1 MARELDL
8 DRVGLAIAVREQRYS
23 MEAGGFRKLLELQGG
38 CCACC
43 GDDLAIDL
51 KAVGHSLAMRG
62 AVKVGVAGGS
72 AERKYADLTKAWRR
86 EMRSRFLLMAL
97 VLAPVVGLLVFV
109 GIKWD
114 GQLRWSS
121 GFLVGCV
128 FALFVILR
136 MSPPA
141 WIENWQDG
149 AIGEQWTAKSL
160 RPLEA
165 RGWVVLHDLPGDRGN
180 LDHVVV
186 GPGGVFLLDSKRWR
200 GSTAVNG
207 DVATV
212 HRVEDPDLSYRFG
225 GVGHLKGLAFDVH
238 DRLRTESGLN
248 RWVAPVVVI
257 WGAFPQRVAGETCK
271 FVHGEELANWLEQQ
285 PKSNR
290 RQSCGSGGIG
300 NRPRVD
306 RRSEDRPRVREV
318 LTLPRAEHACLDGT
332 LEINPP
338 SRLSNTSSIT

>member
-1 MARELDL
+1 MSKGHTR
-8 DRVGLAIAVREQRYS
+8 RRAVS
-23 MEAGGFRKLLELQGG
+23 
-38 CCACC
+38 
-43 GDDLAIDL
+43 
-51 KAVGHSLAMRG
+51 HPLAMRG

-109 GIKWD
+109 GVKWD

-128 FALFVILR
+128 VALFVILR

-165 RGWVVLHDLPGDRGN
+165 RGWVVLHDLPAVRGN

-200 GSTAVNG
+200 GSTSVSG
-207 DVATV
+207 DIATV
-212 HRVEDPDLSYRFG
+212 RRVEDPDLFYRLDS
-225 GVGHLKGLAFDVH
+225 VGYLKGLARAVH
-238 DRLRTESGLN
+238 DRIRIES
-248 RWVAPVVVI
+248 RASVWVEPVFVI
-257 WGAFPQRVAGETCK
+257 WGGFPQRVAGETCK
-271 FVHGEELANWLEQQ
+271 FVHGEELATWLESQ
-285 PKSNR
+285 PKRIDAS
-290 RQSCGSGGIG
+290 
-300 NRPRVD
+300 RVD
-306 RRSEDRPRVREV
+306 QLALAIERGWMGKAKIGHGQPMS
-318 LTLPRAEHACLDGT
+318 
-332 LEINPP
+332 
-338 SRLSNTSSIT
+338 

>member
-1 MARELDL
+1 MSKGR
-8 DRVGLAIAVREQRYS
+8 
-23 MEAGGFRKLLELQGG
+23 AGPR
-38 CCACC
+38 
-43 GDDLAIDL
+43 
-51 KAVGHSLAMRG
+51 AVGHSLAMRG

-72 AERKYADLTKAWRR
+72 AERKYEDLTKAWRR
-86 EMRSRFLLMAL
+86 QMRSRFLLMAL
-97 VLAPVVGLLVFV
+97 VLAPVVGLLVFFGV
-109 GIKWD
+109 KWD

-200 GSTAVNG
+200 GSTTVSG
-207 DVATV
+207 DIVTV
-212 HRVEDPDLSYRFG
+212 RRVEDPDLFYRLD
-225 GVGHLKGLAFDVH
+225 GVGHLKGLAREVH
-238 DRLRTESGLN
+238 DRLRAES
-248 RWVAPVVVI
+248 RVSVWVEPVFVV

-271 FVHGEELANWLEQQ
+271 FVHGDHLASWLEEQ
-285 PKSNR
+285 PKRIDAS
-290 RQSCGSGGIG
+290 
-300 NRPRVD
+300 RVD
-306 RRSEDRPRVREV
+306 QVALAIDRGWIGG
-318 LTLPRAEHACLDGT
+318 AASGQ
-332 LEINPP
+332 
-338 SRLSNTSSIT
+338 